1 MKKRYRI
8 VRVGELLLRYPLAPD
23 PIDRVRRVERYRVQR
38 RTWRGWRDARK
49 ESFETEQ
56 EAEFALSTLT
66 GRPPFL
72 VAVFDRRGR
81 RIES

>member
-1 MKKRYRI
+1 MRKRYRV
-8 VRVGELLLRYPLAPD
+8 VRVDELVLRYPLAPD
-23 PIDRVRRVERYRVQR
+23 PIDRVRRVERFRVQR

-56 EAEFALSTLT
+56 DAEFAIATLT
-66 GRPPFL
+66 GRSPFL
-72 VAVFDRRGR
+72 VAVFDRRGT

>member
-1 MKKRYRI
+1 MKGTYRI
-8 VRVGELLLRYPLAPD
+8 VLVDELLQRYLAPD
-23 PIDRVRRVERYRVQR
+23 PVDQVQRVERYRVQR

-56 EAEFALSTLT
+56 AAEFALATLT
-66 GRPPFL
+66 ERPPFL

-81 RIES
+81 RIEP

>member
-1 MKKRYRI
+1 MKGAYRI
-8 VRVGELLLRYPLAPD
+8 VCVDELLVRDLLAPD
-23 PIDRVRRVERYRVQR
+23 PRDRVRHVKRYRVQR

-56 EAEFALSTLT
+56 DAEFAIATLT

-72 VAVFDRRGR
+72 VAVFDPRGR
-81 RIES
+81 RIEP

>member
-1 MKKRYRI
+1 MRKTYRI
-8 VRVGELLLRYPLAPD
+8 VRVDELLLRDLLAPD
-23 PIDRVRRVERYRVQR
+23 PRDRVRHVKRYRVQR
-38 RTWRGWRDARK
+38 RTWRGWRDAHK

-72 VAVFDRRGR
+72 VAVFDLRGR
-81 RIES
+81 RIEP

>member
-1 MKKRYRI
+1 MRKRYRI
-8 VRVGELLLRYPLAPD
+8 VRVDELVLRYPLAPD

-56 EAEFALSTLT
+56 DAEFAIATLT
-66 GRPPFL
+66 GRAPFL
-72 VAVFDRRGR
+72 VAVFDRRGT

>member
-1 MKKRYRI
+1 MKGTYRI
-8 VRVGELLLRYPLAPD
+8 VLVDELLQRYLAPD
-23 PIDRVRRVERYRVQR
+23 PVDQVQRVERYRVQR

-56 EAEFALSTLT
+56 DAEFAIATLT
-66 GRPPFL
+66 ERPPFL

-81 RIES
+81 RIEP